1 MTNLIQLPDPPPSG
15 RDVHSE
21 AVWDYAR
28 RDYLDGESAA
38 QVCARYGIA
47 RSTFWDHAAA
57 GGWRRRDQPP
67 PDLPP
72 IALNEGDDDDGAALE
87 YWDMVDVVNARLAKA
102 VANGRA
108 GEVSAWLRVLEQFD
122 APTRELIEMA
132 REERRYQLQ
141 RRTDGPHHPDSPDT
155 PPP

>member
-1 MTNLIQLPDPPPSG
+1 
-15 RDVHSE
+15 
-21 AVWDYAR
+21 
-28 RDYLDGESAA
+28 
-38 QVCARYGIA
+38 
-47 RSTFWDHAAA
+47 
-57 GGWRRRDQPP
+57 
-67 PDLPP
+67 
-72 IALNEGDDDDGAALE
+72 
-87 YWDMVDVVNARLAKA
+87 MVDVVGARLAKA